1 MRLSRPIGAC
11 AVAVG
16 GYILVGSP
24 MTASAVN
31 SSPWYS
37 QKTPVE
43 THLHGIFA
51 YDGCH
56 VWAVGE
62 ETEGTNSQATIVATE
77 NGGKTWKTLSFP
89 QGTAVNTTMNRVL
102 FTSKDKGYAVGE
114 NSDNLQGAKPNF
126 LRTTNGG
133 ETWTDLSANLPAGAA
148 NGQYNDIEGL
158 AAKGDDVWVAI
169 SMYNYASF
177 NIASGVLLH
186 SDNKGKT
193 WTVAATNTTSGFS
206 AVAMADER
214 HGWATSDDRTLWR
227 TTDGSTWS
235 PVASTQ
241 YSAEQIA
248 VVSKSKAVIVED
260 SGVIEYTNDGS
271 TLYTATVPAQVN
283 GNDFTDVAI
292 GDDGKGYATGEFN
305 GYLLATKNGGRTW
318 TWQNANNVNPNT
330 YNGVTVAKD
339 SNFAWVTGEGGALQ
353 ANTSSNKSC

>member
-1 MRLSRPIGAC
+1 M
-11 AVAVG
+11 
-16 GYILVGSP
+16 
-24 MTASAVN
+24 N
-31 SSPWYS
+31 SSSWYS
-37 QKTPVE
+37 QTTPVE

-56 VWAVGE
+56 AWAVGE

-89 QGTAVNTTMNRVL
+89 QGTAVNTTMNRIV
-102 FTSKDKGYAVGE
+102 FTSKDKGYAAGE
-114 NSDNLQGAKPNF
+114 NSDTQQSIKPSF

-133 ETWTDLSANLPAGAA
+133 ETWTDLSANLPPEAF

-169 SMYNYASF
+169 SMYDYVASVS
-177 NIASGVLLH
+177 SGVLLH
-186 SDNKGKT
+186 SDNKGKS
-193 WTVAATNTTSGFS
+193 WTVVVTNNHVGFS
-206 AVAMADER
+206 SVAMADEK
-214 HGWATSDDRTLWR
+214 HGWATSDDHSLWR
-227 TTDGSTWS
+227 TTDGSTWNV
-235 PVASTQ
+235 VATTQ

-305 GYLLATKNGGRTW
+305 GYLLATKNSGRTW
-318 TWQNANNVNPNT
+318 TWESANNANPNT

-339 SNFAWVTGEGGALQ
+339 TNFAWVTGEGGAIQ
-353 ANTSSNKSC
+353 ANTRSSKSC